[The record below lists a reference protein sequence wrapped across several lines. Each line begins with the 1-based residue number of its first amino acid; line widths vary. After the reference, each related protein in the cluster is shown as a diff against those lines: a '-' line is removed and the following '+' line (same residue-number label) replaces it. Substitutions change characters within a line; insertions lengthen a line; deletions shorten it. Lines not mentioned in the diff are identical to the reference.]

1 MSVCPALRR
10 GEGGFVCGYSNK
22 PIDPFSWYCIGN
34 YTECPIFIR
43 YTREER
49 TRAAAPP
56 RPEEA
61 PKPLAEVLPL
71 TPEKGEAEFEKA
83 VKPVI
88 DNVVLKYDDLVKK
101 LDNMWREYE
110 GDVVK
115 VRRQWEVEKMS
126 LLRAQELLGRTI
138 GDYEKMLA
146 ELELKRDFMPPESY
160 DSAKRDIETK
170 LEALRNLLDEVK
182 SKYAALEEGLGAHFK
197 RVLSTSTSAEVIS
210 LKLSLSKLEEL
221 LKEGKISRET
231 YEKLKKELEELLR

>member
-10 GEGGFVCGYSNK
+10 GEGGFVCGYTSK

-43 YTREER
+43 YTREEK
-49 TRAAAPP
+49 TRAAPP
-56 RPEEA
+56 SKPEEA

-71 TPEKGEAEFEKA
+71 APERVEAEFEKA
-83 VKPVI
+83 IKPVI
-88 DNVVLKYDDLVKK
+88 DNIVLKYDDLVKK
-101 LDNMWREYE
+101 LDNMWKEYE

-115 VRRQWEVEKMS
+115 IRRQWEVEKMS
-126 LLRAQELLGRTI
+126 LLRAQEILNRTI
-138 GDYEKMLA
+138 GDYEKMLSG
-146 ELELKRDFMPPESY
+146 LELKKEFLPPESY
-160 DSAKRDIETK
+160 ENAKRDIEAK
-170 LEALRNLLDEVK
+170 LGALRSLLEEVQ

-210 LKLSLSKLEEL
+210 LKLSLSKLDEL

-231 YEKLKKELEELLR
+231 YEKLKKELEELLK